1 MLSREEALTL
11 VKDRVVTKNLVKH
24 MLACEACLRAL
35 AKHLG
40 HDEEVWGLTGLLHDL
55 DYEET
60 KDAPLIHGKRTVE
73 ILKEQSADLPSE
85 ILDAIL
91 AHNEHRESQTPLDW
105 GLYAVDPTSGFL
117 VACALM
123 HPEKKLSSIDV
134 EFCLR
139 RFKERNFAA
148 GAKREQIDKCEM
160 LGLSR
165 EEFLKICLKA
175 MQGISDELGL

>member
-1 MLSREEALTL
+1 MLNREEALSL
-11 VKDRVVTKNLVKH
+11 VKDRVITKNLIKH

-35 AKHLG
+35 ATHLNQN
-40 HDEEVWGLTGLLHDL
+40 EEIWGLVGLLHDL

-60 KDAPLIHGKRTVE
+60 KDVPSIHAKRTVE
-73 ILKEQSADLPSE
+73 ILKEQGADLPNE
-85 ILDAIL
+85 IFDAIL
-91 AHNEHRESQTPLDW
+91 AHNEHREPQTPLDW

-123 HPEKKLSSIDV
+123 HPDKKLKAIDV
-134 EFCLR
+134 DSCLR
-139 RFKERNFAA
+139 RFKEKHFAE

-165 EEFLKICLKA
+165 EEFLNICLDA
-175 MQGISDELGL
+175 MNGISDELGL